1 MNKIRLATV
10 FSGIGAIE
18 FALKR
23 LNIKHEIV
31 FACDNGEREVC
42 YDYETEFNKI
52 RSLASA
58 NQKCEY
64 VEKLYAILTR
74 KTNFVQK
81 SYLANYECPKN
92 RYFQD
97 IRLLDGTD
105 FKGKVDLFVGGSP
118 CQSFSSVGHQGGLED
133 ARGTL
138 FYEYARLIQE
148 IQPKVFIYENVRNLY
163 NHDEGKTWI
172 IIKSIFDS
180 LGYDIHF
187 SVLNAADYGVPQN
200 RRRVFVV
207 GFKKKR
213 KFEMPPIV
221 RLEFEMKDF
230 LETNCS
236 YPHFTFDSRGE
247 LCVPEIKASVS
258 PEYYLTPLLYK
269 YVMKGGTKTFYQKPE
284 INKPIARTLLKTMGN
299 RHRAGIDNYVSDDM
313 SESFGKVR
321 MLTQREVHRLMGFTD
336 DYKIVVSK
344 SQAYKQAGN
353 SIVVDVLMKL
363 IKQIEKC
370 GGFDNDD

>member
-236 YPHFTFDSRGE
+236 YPHSTVE
-247 LCVPEIKASVS
+247 V
-258 PEYYLTPLLYK
+258 
-269 YVMKGGTKTFYQKPE
+269 
-284 INKPIARTLLKTMGN
+284 
-299 RHRAGIDNYVSDDM
+299 NYVCL
-313 SESFGKVR
+313 K
-321 MLTQREVHRLMGFTD
+321 
-336 DYKIVVSK
+336 
-344 SQAYKQAGN
+344 
-353 SIVVDVLMKL
+353 
-363 IKQIEKC
+363 
-370 GGFDNDD
+370 